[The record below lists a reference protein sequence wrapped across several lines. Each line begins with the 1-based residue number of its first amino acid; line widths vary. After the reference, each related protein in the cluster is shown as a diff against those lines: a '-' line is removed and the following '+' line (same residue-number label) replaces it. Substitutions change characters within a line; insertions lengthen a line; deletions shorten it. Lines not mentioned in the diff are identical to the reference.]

1 MSDKQLRARVKLL
14 GKLLGNVL
22 RVQAGGHV
30 YAAVE
35 NLRRG
40 YISLQEKDSPHKR
53 ARLDRLISKLDP
65 DTLTHV
71 VRAFSTYF
79 SLVNLAE
86 EASQHQQR
94 RQEVSRGG
102 PLWVGSIDHT
112 LRLFHAQGISAEQLQ
127 TLFDRL
133 YYMPVFTAHPTEA
146 KRRTIME
153 ALRRIFVTSERL
165 DDPRIGEEE
174 EDDIIRRRGAG
185 GRGRGGA
192 GGGRAGRPRGGGG
205 SRGGRGY

>member
-22 RVQAGGHV
+22 RAQAGGHV

-40 YISLQEKDSPHKR
+40 YISLQEKDRPHKR

-65 DTLTHV
+65 ATLTHV

-79 SLVNLAE
+79 SLVILAE

-102 PLWVGSIDHT
+102 PAVGGI
-112 LRLFHAQGISAEQLQ
+112 LRSHFA
-127 TLFDRL
+127 
-133 YYMPVFTAHPTEA
+133 
-146 KRRTIME
+146 
-153 ALRRIFVTSERL
+153 
-165 DDPRIGEEE
+165 PRA
-174 EDDIIRRRGAG
+174 R
-185 GRGRGGA
+185 
-192 GGGRAGRPRGGGG
+192 
-205 SRGGRGY
+205 

>member
-22 RVQAGGHV
+22 RALAGGHV

-40 YISLQEKDSPHKR
+40 YICLQEMDSPHKR

-71 VRAFSTYF
+71 VRAFCTYF

-94 RQEVSRGG
+94 RQQVRKGG
-102 PLWVGSIDHT
+102 PLWQGTYDHT
-112 LRLFHAQGISAEQLQ
+112 LRLFYAQGINAEQLQ
-127 TLFDRL
+127 TLLNGL
-133 YYMPVFTAHPTEA
+133 YYVPVFTAHPTEA

-153 ALRRIFVTSERL
+153 ALLV
-165 DDPRIGEEE
+165 
-174 EDDIIRRRGAG
+174 
-185 GRGRGGA
+185 
-192 GGGRAGRPRGGGG
+192 
-205 SRGGRGY
+205 